1 MRYPWATSGGCGLQT
16 SLSAFRLL
24 QRAAEWSPS
33 RWLLALGIPF
43 GLAFAIVTPP
53 LQAPDELLHL
63 ARALAISEGILGA
76 EAIVDGKPSI
86 RVPQSLIALP
96 TRLGTGLQMHSERRQ
111 DRARIEREFA
121 RPQELFPR
129 SWRALPSLY
138 SPVAYLPQA
147 AGVAIARWLGL
158 PVVAFVYTGRLAN
171 LAAFLAVTALALR
184 ATPAHAT
191 TLLLV
196 ALLPMTLFLA
206 ASLSADTVTNALA
219 FLWLGLAW
227 RATSAG
233 PPLAARAVVALGLV
247 AAALGLAKPGYA
259 LLVAIAFAVP
269 GSRFTS
275 RARRAATLAGWV
287 AAAFVPGLLWSL
299 YVTALAPDELVPE
312 ADAGAQLHWIT
323 THLCAFA
330 GVILSSVVSMGRL
343 WLASFVGVL
352 GHADTWLPVWLYG
365 LQPLVLL
372 AAAVADGA
380 ASPLRGGR
388 RALAFATAVV
398 TAIATLTIA
407 YVWWNAVGAGL
418 IRGVQGRYFT
428 PLAPLALAALH
439 APRAKGLPG
448 MTRLAFLGFAVFALG
463 IAIARVSARYYG

>member
-24 QRAAEWSPS
+24 QRAAGWSPS

-53 LQAPDELLHL
+53 LQAPDELKHL
-63 ARALAISEGILGA
+63 ARAFAISEGILGA

-86 RVPQSLIALP
+86 RVPQSLVALP
-96 TRLGTGLQMHSERRQ
+96 ARLGMDLQMHSERRQ

-121 RPQELFPR
+121 RPPELFPR
-129 SWRALPSLY
+129 SWRALPSPY
-138 SPVAYLPQA
+138 SPVAYLPEA

-158 PVVAFVYTGRLAN
+158 PVVAFVYAGRLAN

-196 ALLPMTLFLA
+196 ALLPMTLFIA

-233 PPLAARAVVALGLV
+233 PPLAARAVASLGLV

-259 LLVAIAFAVP
+259 MLVAIAFAVP

-275 RARRAATLAGWV
+275 RTRRAAALAGWV

-299 YVTALAPDELVPE
+299 YVTALKPDELVPE
-312 ADAGAQLHWIT
+312 ADAGAQLQWIA
-323 THLCAFA
+323 THLSAFA
-330 GVILSSVVSMGRL
+330 GVILASVVSMGWL
-343 WLASFVGVL
+343 WLASFIGVL
-352 GHADTWLPVWLYG
+352 GHADTWLPAWLYA

-398 TAIATLTIA
+398 TAVATLTIG
-407 YVWWNAVGAGL
+407 YVWWNAVGDGL

-428 PLAPLALAALH
+428 PLAPLALAGLH

-448 MTRLAFLGFAVFALG
+448 MTRLAFLGFAVFALV
-463 IAIARVSARYYG
+463 IAIMRVWARYYG